1 MNKKVLIQ
9 ITLFAAII
17 LVLILV
23 FFIYKNE
30 NKTIFKKKMDIKE
43 IPFEKDKAKDS
54 NIIKN
59 IEYFS
64 KDKNDNQYKIKS
76 EYGKIDPNQ
85 PNLILME
92 NVFAEI
98 ILKDSGPIIISSDF
112 ALYNNINYDTNFYTN
127 VNLKHINHKINCEK
141 IDLSFNDNLVL
152 ISNNVIYKN
161 LNTELKADKIK
172 INLLKKDMKI
182 FMNEN
187 EKKVKIETKN

>member
-92 NVFAEI
+92 NVLAEM
-98 ILKDSGPIIISSDF
+98 ILKDSEPIVISSDF
-112 ALYNNINYDTNFYTN
+112 AIYNNINYDTNFYKN

>member
-43 IPFEKDKAKDS
+43 IPFEKDKAKES

-92 NVFAEI
+92 NVLAEM
-98 ILKDSGPIIISSDF
+98 ILKDSEPIVISSDF
-112 ALYNNINYDTNFYTN
+112 AIYNNINYDTNFYKN

>member
-43 IPFEKDKAKDS
+43 IPFDKNKAKDS

-92 NVFAEI
+92 NVFAEM
-98 ILKDSGPIIISSDF
+98 ILKDSEPIVISSDF
-112 ALYNNINYDTNFYTN
+112 AIYNNINYDTNFYKN

>member
-1 MNKKVLIQ
+1 MHK
-9 ITLFAAII
+9 
-17 LVLILV
+17 
-23 FFIYKNE
+23 
-30 NKTIFKKKMDIKE
+30 
-43 IPFEKDKAKDS
+43 
-54 NIIKN
+54 
-59 IEYFS
+59 
-64 KDKNDNQYKIKS
+64 
-76 EYGKIDPNQ
+76 
-85 PNLILME
+85 
-92 NVFAEI
+92 
-98 ILKDSGPIIISSDF
+98 
-112 ALYNNINYDTNFYTN
+112 N

>member
-98 ILKDSGPIIISSDF
+98 ILKDSEPIIISSDF
-112 ALYNNINYDTNFYTN
+112 ALYNNINYDTNF
-127 VNLKHINHKINCEK
+127 CEK

-152 ISNNVIYKN
+152 ISNNVIYKK

>member
-43 IPFEKDKAKDS
+43 IPFDKDKAKDS

-85 PNLILME
+85 PRIQMGLIRHFKSYFNIKSAMPKIRKIIQSDELTTFKIWLSE
-92 NVFAEI
+92 NQ
-98 ILKDSGPIIISSDF
+98 
-112 ALYNNINYDTNFYTN
+112 Y
-127 VNLKHINHKINCEK
+127 
-141 IDLSFNDNLVL
+141 
-152 ISNNVIYKN
+152 
-161 LNTELKADKIK
+161 
-172 INLLKKDMKI
+172 
-182 FMNEN
+182 
-187 EKKVKIETKN
+187 

>member
-43 IPFEKDKAKDS
+43 IPFDKDEAKDT

-92 NVFAEI
+92 NVFAEM
-98 ILKDSGPIIISSDF
+98 ILKDSEPIVISSDF
-112 ALYNNINYDTNFYTN
+112 AIYNNINYDTNFYKN